1 MADCTGEI
9 DQFLKRLFPVCRSIT
24 GEGNRETLRIL
35 QEIVPLQIKEYS
47 SGTPVFDWIIPSEWE
62 IREAYIQNESKE
74 RLVDFRNSNVHVMS
88 CSQPVQGK
96 MTLDGLRP
104 HLHYRE
110 DLPDAIPY
118 RTSYYKKD
126 WGFCLSYQQYQDLEK
141 DGGPFEVFIDSSFKE
156 DGSLAIGELLI
167 QGKNKK
173 EILISTYFCHPSLA
187 NDNLSGFLLTAFLA
201 KELSARKNLNYSY
214 RVIFVPETIG
224 AISYCAMNE
233 EAMRSIDT
241 GMVVTCVGGP
251 GDFGYKQSFD
261 KKHYINELIQQVFM
275 EEGVEYI
282 TYPFDIHGS
291 DERQYSSQG
300 FRINVAT
307 ICRDKYYEY
316 PFYHTSL
323 DNLDFVKAEQINKS
337 LDLYLRLIDKLD
349 TYKGSYEPSLS
360 FDEGG
365 HGSSQSP
372 IYRNLFPNC
381 EVMLSKHGLYPDTGG
396 GMLPGQ
402 NTEEELNI
410 ILSLLF
416 HCDGKRTL
424 TSISSEL
431 AMPLNA
437 IKAIGSMLEEKG
449 ILERVE
455 SV

>member
-1 MADCTGEI
+1 M
-9 DQFLKRLFPVCRSIT
+9 
-24 GEGNRETLRIL
+24 L
-35 QEIVPLQIKEYS
+35 QEIAPLVIKEYP

-62 IREAYIQNESKE
+62 ISGAYIQNGSQE
-74 RLVDFRNSNVHVMS
+74 RLVDFRNSNVHVMGY
-88 CSQPVQGK
+88 SQPVQGK
-96 MTLDGLRP
+96 MTLDELKP
-104 HLHYRE
+104 HLHYRD

-126 WGFCLSYQQYQDLEK
+126 WGFCLSFDQYKKIQE

-201 KELSARKNLNYSY
+201 KELSARKNLNHSY
-214 RVIFVPETIG
+214 RIIFVPETIG

-241 GMVVTCVGGP
+241 GLVITCVGGP
-251 GDFGYKQSFD
+251 GKFGYKQSFD
-261 KKHYINELIQQVFM
+261 KNHYINDLIRNIFR

-323 DNLDFVKAEQINKS
+323 DNLDFVKAGQINKS
-337 LDLYLRLIDKLD
+337 LELYLTLIDKLE
-349 TYKGSYEPSLS
+349 TYQGSYEPSLN
-360 FDEGG
+360 FNKGDQ
-365 HGSSQSP
+365 GSSQSP
-372 IYRNLFPNC
+372 IYKNLFPNC
-381 EVMLSKHGLYPDTGG
+381 EVMLSQHGLYPDTGG

-402 NTEEELNI
+402 NTEVELNT
-410 ILSLLF
+410 ILFLLF
-416 HCDGKRTL
+416 HCDGVRNLSVITKELELPLDQVNIIATL
-424 TSISSEL
+424 L
-431 AMPLNA
+431 
-437 IKAIGSMLEEKG
+437 KEKG
-449 ILERVE
+449 ILSEI
-455 SV
+455 

>member
-1 MADCTGEI
+1 MPDWTGEI

-24 GEGNRETLRIL
+24 GQGNRETLRIL
-35 QEIVPLQIKEYS
+35 QEIVPLKTIDYP
-47 SGTPVFDWIIPSEWE
+47 SGTPVFDWVIPLEWE
-62 IREAYIQNESKE
+62 IRGAYIQNESKE

-88 CSQPVQGK
+88 YSQPVQGK
-96 MTLDGLRP
+96 MTLDELRA
-104 HLHYRE
+104 HLHYRD

-118 RTSYYKKD
+118 RTSYYKKE

-156 DGSLAIGELLI
+156 SGSLTIGELLI
-167 QGKNKK
+167 QGKSEK
-173 EILISTYFCHPSLA
+173 EILLSTYFCHPSLA

-201 KELSARKNLNYSY
+201 RELSGRKNLNYSY
-214 RVIFVPETIG
+214 RIIFAPETIG

-233 EAMRSIDT
+233 EVIRSIDT
-241 GMVVTCVGGP
+241 GLVITCVGGP
-251 GDFGYKQSFD
+251 GQYAYKQSFD
-261 KKHYINELIQQVFM
+261 KNHYVNDLIQDVFR

-307 ICRDKYYEY
+307 ICKDKYYEY

-323 DNLDFVKAEQINKS
+323 DNLDFVKAEHINKS
-337 LDLYLRLIDKLD
+337 LDLYLKLIDKLD
-349 TYKGSYEPSLS
+349 TFQGSYEPSLHNNEENS
-360 FDEGG
+360 
-365 HGSSQSP
+365 GSSQSP

-416 HCDGKRTL
+416 YCDGKRTL
-424 TSISSEL
+424 ASISREL
-431 AMPLNA
+431 VMPINA
-437 IKAIGSMLEEKG
+437 VIAVGSMLEEKG
-449 ILERVE
+449 ILKRVE

>member
-1 MADCTGEI
+1 LPDCTGEI
-9 DQFLKRLFPVCRSIT
+9 DQFLKRLFPICRSIT
-24 GEGNRETLRIL
+24 GEGNRETLRLL
-35 QEIVPLQIKEYS
+35 QEIVPFQITEYS

-62 IREAYIQNESKE
+62 IRGAYIQNESKE

-88 CSQPVQGK
+88 YSHPVQK
-96 MTLDGLRP
+96 KITLDGLRP
-104 HLHYRE
+104 HLHCRA

-126 WGFCLSYQQYQDLEK
+126 WGFCLSFNQYKKIQE
-141 DGGPFEVFIDSSFKE
+141 DGGPFDVYIDSSFKE

-167 QGKNKK
+167 QGKIKK

-201 KELSARKNLNYSY
+201 KELSERKNLEHSY
-214 RVIFVPETIG
+214 RIIFVPETIG
-224 AISYCAMNE
+224 AISYCAMNQ
-233 EAMRSIDT
+233 EAMRSIDA
-241 GMVVTCVGGP
+241 GLVVTCVGGP
-251 GDFGYKQSFD
+251 GKFGYKQSFD
-261 KKHYINELIQQVFM
+261 KNHYINDLIQNVFR

-349 TYKGSYEPSLS
+349 TYQGSYEPSLN
-360 FDEGG
+360 FNEGY
-365 HGSSQSP
+365 HGSGQSP

-402 NTEEELNI
+402 NTKEELNI

-424 TSISSEL
+424 ASISSEL
-431 AMPLNA
+431 GMPFNTV
-437 IKAIGSMLEEKG
+437 KAIGSMLEEKG
-449 ILERVE
+449 VLERIE

>member
-1 MADCTGEI
+1 MSDYTLEI
-9 DQFLKRLFPVCRSIT
+9 DQFLKRLFPVCRSVT
-24 GEGNRETLRIL
+24 GQGNRETLRIL
-35 QEIVPLQIKEYS
+35 QEIVSLQTIEYP
-47 SGTPVFDWIIPSEWE
+47 SGAPVFDWVIPSEWE
-62 IREAYIQNESKE
+62 IRNAYIQNESKE
-74 RLVDFRNSNVHVMS
+74 RLIDFRNSNVHVMS
-88 CSQPVQGK
+88 YSQPVREK
-96 MTLDGLRP
+96 MKLDKLKL

-110 DLPDAIPY
+110 DFPDAIPY
-118 RTSYYKKD
+118 RTSYYKKS
-126 WGFCLSYQQYQDLEK
+126 WGFCLSFNQFKKIQK
-141 DGGPFEVFIDSSFKE
+141 DGGPFEVFIDSSFKQ
-156 DGSLAIGELLI
+156 DGSMTIGEFLI

-214 RVIFVPETIG
+214 RIIFVPETIG
-224 AISYCAMNE
+224 AIGYCAMNE
-233 EAMRSIDT
+233 KAMRSIDT
-241 GMVVTCVGGP
+241 GLVVTCVGGP
-251 GDFGYKQSFD
+251 GKYGYKQSFD
-261 KKHYINELIQQVFM
+261 KNHYVNDLIQDVFR
-275 EEGVEYI
+275 EEGIKYI

-323 DNLDFVKAEQINKS
+323 DNLDFVKAEHINKS
-337 LDLYLRLIDKLD
+337 LDLYLKLVDKLD
-349 TYKGSYEPSLS
+349 TYQGTYEPSLNFS
-360 FDEGG
+360 EENF
-365 HGSSQSP
+365 GSSLSP
-372 IYRNLFPNC
+372 IYKNIFPNC

-416 HCDGKRTL
+416 YCDGKRTIA
-424 TSISSEL
+424 SISKEL
-431 AMPLNA
+431 AIPLNA
-437 IKAIGSMLEEKG
+437 VKAIGSKLEKKG
-449 ILERVE
+449 ILERTE

>member
-1 MADCTGEI
+1 MPDCVREI
-9 DQFLKRLFPVCRSIT
+9 DQFLKRLFPICRSIT

-35 QEIVPLQIKEYS
+35 QEIVPLQTKEYP

-62 IREAYIQNESKE
+62 IRGAYIQNESKE

-104 HLHYRE
+104 HLHYRD

-126 WGFCLSYQQYQDLEK
+126 WGFCLSYRQYQDLEK

-156 DGSLAIGELLI
+156 NGSLTIGELLI

-233 EAMRSIDT
+233 ETMRSIDT
-241 GMVVTCVGGP
+241 GLVITCVGGP
-251 GDFGYKQSFD
+251 GKFGYKQSFD
-261 KKHYINELIQQVFM
+261 PKHYINDLIKQVFI

-337 LDLYLRLIDKLD
+337 LELYLRLIDKLD
-349 TYKGSYEPSLS
+349 TYRGSYEPSLN
-360 FDEGG
+360 FNEKD

-372 IYRNLFPNC
+372 IYKNLFPNC

-424 TSISSEL
+424 ASISSEL

-437 IKAIGSMLEEKG
+437 VKAIGSMLEEKG
-449 ILERVE
+449 ILERAE